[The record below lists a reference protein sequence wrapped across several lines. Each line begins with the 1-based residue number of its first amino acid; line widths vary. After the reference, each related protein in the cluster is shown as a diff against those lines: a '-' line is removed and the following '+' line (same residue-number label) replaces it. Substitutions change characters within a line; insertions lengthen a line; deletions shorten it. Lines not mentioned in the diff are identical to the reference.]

1 MEYLIVLFK
10 DKKRKKIINKFK
22 TLDRA
27 KSFYENKLN
36 ESSKVVFEKK
46 VENASPCDYELG
58 LLSKKDQDFNSL
70 FIKDNL
76 GRQVRV
82 DLDDEEYKIIQISK
96 FNVEERIFDVTNNIK
111 ISADVFLK
119 RFLKVGSLKM
129 LSKLNNK
136 VVLQNDDKVNLFSLK
151 DPDEC
156 TRFLDSINSYLLEN
170 GRSDVIVVSESSSAQ
185 KKYLYD
191 ILHKMGF
198 DKKILYRT
206 TTTFKP
212 RN

>member
-27 KSFYENKLN
+27 KDFYNNKLDQ
-36 ESSKVVFEKK
+36 SSKVIFEKK

-58 LLSKKDQDFNSL
+58 LLSKKNNEFNSL
-70 FIKDNL
+70 FVKDNL
-76 GRQVRV
+76 GRQVKV
-82 DLDDEEYKIIQISK
+82 DLDDDDYKIIQISK
-96 FNVEERIFDVTNNIK
+96 YNVEEKIFDLTSNTK
-111 ISADVFLK
+111 ITTTEFLK
-119 RFLKVGSLKM
+119 KFLRVGPLKM
-129 LSKLNNK
+129 VSKLNNK
-136 VVLQNDDKVNLFSLK
+136 VVLQNDDTINLFSLK
-151 DPDEC
+151 DSDEC
-156 TRFLDSINSYLLEN
+156 TRFLDSISLYLIDN

-191 ILHKMGF
+191 ILHNMGF

-212 RN
+212 RK